1 MLFKSHEFLSMC
13 VYRLIF
19 IAVVIVVVIVVV
31 VLDDETVQN
40 ERMNKI
46 QPQKVRQS
54 QRYLS
59 IYGKRQSRVSW
70 KFSSKIEKYKK
81 IIIIVWSHVDT
92 FLWPWM
98 CVWVLSLCVGV
109 ISVWFGIEQMTAAG
123 ADDDDGEWSGKRK
136 ATRGT
141 CS

>member
-1 MLFKSHEFLSMC
+1 MC

-59 IYGKRQSRVSW
+59 IYGKRQSRVS
-70 KFSSKIEKYKK
+70 
-81 IIIIVWSHVDT
+81 
-92 FLWPWM
+92 
-98 CVWVLSLCVGV
+98 
-109 ISVWFGIEQMTAAG
+109 
-123 ADDDDGEWSGKRK
+123 
-136 ATRGT
+136 
-141 CS
+141 